1 MWLCGENMTWSYR
14 QCSNKAV
21 GRIFQG
27 VHVGSTLDVAELVLA
42 QRHLMLRAFSTTGFT
57 IWTRYV
63 GVQLNLSRCAI
74 TLVTI
79 TLTLI
84 LFRRNSELTKIK
96 RKDVVQYVQC

>member
-42 QRHLMLRAFSTTGFT
+42 QRHLMLRAFSTTGFSRLT
-57 IWTRYV
+57 QV
-63 GVQLNLSRCAI
+63 NLPPVIDWHIPVSC
-74 TLVTI
+74 
-79 TLTLI
+79 
-84 LFRRNSELTKIK
+84 F
-96 RKDVVQYVQC
+96 